1 MSASE
6 NAATNLRDQCAGELT
21 RMEPLQSPNG
31 TERRIQSKTRAAL
44 RAAVE
49 PFERPSTAR
58 AVWQICS
65 SAALYVATI
74 ALMYWSLQ
82 VSYWLTLALAF
93 PAAGF
98 LVRTFIVQHDCGH
111 GSFFGSKRAN
121 DILGSIFGVLTLAP
135 YGNWRRQHAQH
146 HANWNNLDCR
156 EHGADIYTG
165 CLTVEEYQSRSPFRR
180 LLYRLPRHP
189 LLAHLVF
196 PPLVFL
202 LLYRVPFD
210 TPREW
215 TAERRSVWATNAAIA
230 GCILLLGNV
239 LGFGAVALVQ
249 LPIVVISTI
258 AGVWL
263 FSVQH
268 RFETARWL
276 RAGEWNFQLAAL
288 RGSSYLKLPRWLQWM
303 TGNIG
308 FHHIHH
314 LATRIPN
321 YRLEDCYRGAAILR
335 RETPLNLRCALRA
348 STLTLW
354 DETAERLVR
363 FKDVR
368 C

>member
-1 MSASE
+1 MQ
-6 NAATNLRDQCAGELT
+6 DDT
-21 RMEPLQSPNG
+21 RM
-31 TERRIQSKTRAAL
+31 AL

-49 PFERPSTAR
+49 PFEHPNAVH
-58 AVWQICS
+58 AVWQICTS
-65 SAALYVATI
+65 GGLYIVTL
-74 ALMYWSLQ
+74 ALMYWSLHL
-82 VSYWLTLALAF
+82 SYWVTLALAF
-93 PAAGF
+93 PASGF

-121 DILGSIFGVLTLAP
+121 DILGSICGVLTLAP

-146 HANWNNLDCR
+146 HANWNNLDRR
-156 EHGADIYTG
+156 EHGADIYSA
-165 CLTVEEYQSRSPFRR
+165 CLTVEEYRSLPPFRR

-189 LLAHLVF
+189 LLAHFVF

-202 LLYRVPFD
+202 LLYRFPFD
-210 TPREW
+210 TPRAW

-230 GCILLLGNV
+230 GVVLLLGTL
-239 LGFGAVALVQ
+239 LGFGAVATVQ
-249 LPIVVISTI
+249 LPIMAITTV

-276 RAGEWNFQLAAL
+276 RARQWTFHLAAL
-288 RGSSYLKLPRWLQWM
+288 SGSSYLKLPRWLQWM

-314 LATRIPN
+314 LAPRIPN
-321 YRLEDCYRGAAILR
+321 YRLEDCYRGSAILR
-335 RETPLNLRCALRA
+335 QVTPLSLSTALRA

-354 DETAERLVR
+354 DEAAEGS
-363 FKDVR
+363 FDFSDVR

>member
-1 MSASE
+1 MQDD
-6 NAATNLRDQCAGELT
+6 N
-21 RMEPLQSPNG
+21 
-31 TERRIQSKTRAAL
+31 RAAL

-49 PFERPSTAR
+49 PFQRPIAAR
-58 AVWQICS
+58 ACRQLFS
-65 SAALYVATI
+65 SLGLYVVTL
-74 ALMYWSLQ
+74 ALMYWSLHL
-82 VSYWLTLALAF
+82 SYWLTLAIAF
-93 PAAGF
+93 PAAGL

-111 GSFFGSKRAN
+111 GSFFGSQRAN
-121 DILGSIFGVLTLAP
+121 DVVGSICSVLTLAP

-146 HANWNNLDCR
+146 HANWNNLDRR
-156 EHGADIYTG
+156 EHGADIYTA
-165 CLTVEEYQSRSPFRR
+165 CLTVDEYRSRSPMQR

-189 LLAHLVF
+189 LLAHFVF

-202 LLYRVPFD
+202 LLYRIPFD

-230 GCILLLGNV
+230 AWVVLLGML
-239 LGFGAVALVQ
+239 LGFGAVAMVQ
-249 LPIVVISTI
+249 LPIVAITTI

-276 RAGEWNFQLAAL
+276 RAKEWNFHLAAL
-288 RGSSYLKLPRWLQWM
+288 SGSSYLKLPRWLQWM

-314 LATRIPN
+314 LAPRVPN

-335 RETPLNLRCALRA
+335 AETPLNLRTALRA
-348 STLTLW
+348 ATLTLW
-354 DETAERLVR
+354 DESSEKLVR
-363 FKDVR
+363 FRDVAT
-368 C
+368 

>member
-1 MSASE
+1 MTASDDSI
-6 NAATNLRDQCAGELT
+6 TKSRDPCADEQT
-21 RMEPLQSPNG
+21 RMEPHQSPNG
-31 TERRIQSKTRAAL
+31 SERFIQSETRAAL

-65 SAALYVATI
+65 SAGLYVATI
-74 ALMYWSLQ
+74 ALMYWSLHF
-82 VSYWLTLALAF
+82 SYWLTLIFAF

-146 HANWNNLDCR
+146 HANWNNLDRR
-156 EHGADIYTG
+156 EHGADIYSA
-165 CLTVEEYQSRSPFRR
+165 CLTVEEYRSRSPFRR

-189 LLAHLVF
+189 LLAHFVF

-202 LLYRVPFD
+202 LLYRFPFD
-210 TPREW
+210 TPRAW
-215 TAERRSVWATNAAIA
+215 MAERRSVWVTNAAIA
-230 GCILLLGNV
+230 GCILLLGTL
-239 LGFGAVALVQ
+239 LGFGSVALVQ
-249 LPIVVISTI
+249 LPIVAITTI

-276 RAGEWNFQLAAL
+276 RARQWTFQLAAL
-288 RGSSYLKLPRWLQWM
+288 TGSSYLKLPRWLQWM

-314 LATRIPN
+314 LAPRVPN
-321 YRLEDCYRGAAILR
+321 YRLDDCYRGAAILR
-335 RETPLNLRCALRA
+335 REAPLNLRSALRA

-354 DETAERLVR
+354 DEAAERLVR

>member
-1 MSASE
+1 MQ
-6 NAATNLRDQCAGELT
+6 NDN
-21 RMEPLQSPNG
+21 
-31 TERRIQSKTRAAL
+31 RAAL

-49 PFERPSTAR
+49 PFQRPIAAR
-58 AVWQICS
+58 AWRQLFS
-65 SAALYVATI
+65 SLGLYVATL
-74 ALMYWSLQ
+74 ALMYWSLHF
-82 VSYWLTLALAF
+82 SYWLTLALAF
-93 PAAGF
+93 PAAGL

-111 GSFFGSKRAN
+111 GSFFGSQRAN
-121 DILGSIFGVLTLAP
+121 DVVGSICSVVTLAP
-135 YGNWRRQHAQH
+135 YLNWRRQHAQH
-146 HANWNNLDCR
+146 HANWNNLDRR
-156 EHGADIYTG
+156 EHGADIYSA
-165 CLTVEEYQSRSPFRR
+165 CLTVDEYSSRSPMQR

-189 LLAHLVF
+189 MLAHFVF

-215 TAERRSVWATNAAIA
+215 TAERRSVWATNAMIA
-230 GCILLLGNV
+230 TWVLLIGTL
-239 LGFGAVALVQ
+239 LGFGAVAMVQ
-249 LPIVVISTI
+249 LPIVAITTI

-276 RAGEWNFQLAAL
+276 RAKEWNFHLAAL
-288 RGSSYLKLPRWLQWM
+288 AGSSYLKLPRWLQWM

-314 LATRIPN
+314 LAPRIPN

-335 RETPLNLRCALRA
+335 AETPLNLWTALRA

-354 DETAERLVR
+354 DEASEKLVR
-363 FKDVR
+363 FRDAR